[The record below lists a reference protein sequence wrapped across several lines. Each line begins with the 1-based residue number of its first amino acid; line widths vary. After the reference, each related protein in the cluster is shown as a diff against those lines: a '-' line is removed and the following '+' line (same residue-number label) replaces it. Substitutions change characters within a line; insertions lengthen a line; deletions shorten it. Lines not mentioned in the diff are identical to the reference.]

1 MNKIEF
7 YSNLAKFEGRNGDA
21 FLKHYGIIGQ
31 KWGQRRWQNPD
42 GTFNTE
48 GKIRYFGSKKA
59 KNEKKINS
67 KYQNEDGSLT
77 QEYINKIQKLTNEG
91 KFDELEK
98 LKKQI
103 DFDKVQEWSKKANPN
118 LYKTSE
124 FSDPSDYED
133 DFESYAEDN
142 WEIAAKKRGFDT
154 DDILTDEQYEIINKD
169 LKDYFYKNEDQ
180 VGSIFNKKN
189 VNHWDD
195 KYRTYKMKDMDA
207 DDNKLQDAEYE
218 ALIED
223 LNTYNN
229 YYLNKMK
236 KDTNLPED
244 FIEKYY
250 RNVKSDAIEEL
261 SKKYPNI
268 APDKLLSVDK
278 FNDDEYLQEQG
289 DSYACRYSK
298 ETDDKIKELEEKRD
312 KYPRNSA
319 KWNKIDSE
327 IERVEH
333 QEWIKNSKQEKE
345 FYKDLAQ
352 YIENNYNKI
361 KEEAQEQYK
370 RNPEWE
376 PADDAVTS
384 NTETYYYS
392 DSVGTLTTTAEK
404 EYGYK
409 YNKDKFNTITLDKK
423 FKSKDDGN
431 INLKLDI
438 DEYQDGGVNVKQ
450 MKQRMK
456 NNEKFIKNFD
466 KTNDYIRSEVADW
479 LYDQYCDDMEYYDKK
494 PLSYEKFLNKINLQP
509 NIDSTYYSK
518 DENKY
523 HAIYHLNI
531 PGYDQYCGVDFV
543 GDGRYVDID
552 SLD

>member
-7 YSNLAKFEGRNGDA
+7 LYNKDKYQGIDSSKALS
-21 FLKHYGIIGQ
+21 HYGILGQ
-31 KWGQRRWQNPD
+31 KWGQRRWQNAD
-42 GTFNTE
+42 GTFNE
-48 GKIRYFGSKKA
+48 AGKERYFGKNNSEIKDKK
-59 KNEKKINS
+59 
-67 KYQNEDGSLT
+67 
-77 QEYINKIQKLTNEG
+77 
-91 KFDELEK
+91 
-98 LKKQI
+98 
-103 DFDKVQEWSKKANPN
+103 
-118 LYKTSE
+118 
-124 FSDPSDYED
+124 
-133 DFESYAEDN
+133 
-142 WEIAAKKRGFDT
+142 
-154 DDILTDEQYEIINKD
+154 
-169 LKDYFYKNEDQ
+169 

-189 VNHWDD
+189 VDHYND
-195 KYRTYKMKDMDA
+195 KYRTYKIKDMHT
-207 DDNKLQDAEYE
+207 DDDKYDKVNYE
-218 ALIED
+218 AWTED
-223 LNTYNN
+223 LNTYDE
-229 YYLNKMK
+229 YLSKME
-236 KDTNLPED
+236 KDTNLPKD

-268 APDKLLSVDK
+268 AQDKLLSVDK

-289 DSYACRYSK
+289 DSYACKYSK
-298 ETDDKIKELEEKRD
+298 ETIDKINELKEKRN
-312 KYPRNSA
+312 KYPENSA

-333 QEWIKNSKQEKE
+333 QEWIKNAEQERD
-345 FYKDLAQ
+345 FYKDLKQ

-376 PADDAVTS
+376 PADDAITGDTDNGYY
-384 NTETYYYS
+384 NTPN
-392 DSVGTLTTTAEK
+392 VGILTTTAEK

-409 YNKDKFNTITLDKK
+409 YNKDKFNTVTLDKE

-431 INLKLDI
+431 INLKLDT
-438 DEYQDGGVNVKQ
+438 DEYRNGGISVKE

-466 KTNDYIRSEVADW
+466 NTNDYVRSEVADW
-479 LYDQYCDDMEYYDKK
+479 LYDQYCDDMKYYDKK

-509 NIDSTYYSK
+509 DINSTYYSK
-518 DENKY
+518 DENGY

-531 PGYDQYCGVDFV
+531 PGYDQYCSVDFV